1 MLYVLPATLGVTVM
15 LILMLNPLA
24 TVVGLLDQ
32 PSMRKQHDGSVP
44 LVGGIAIYS
53 ALILCAVAAP
63 AWHAGGGLGLL
74 GLCFPILAIGIADD
88 RWEVSF
94 KARMALEVLCCLA
107 AAEWFGVRLEGLG
120 ELWPGTHVALGWV
133 GTPLTVFGMLGV
145 MNAFNM
151 VDGVDGLS
159 GGLGFMVFGALALLA
174 LPVNPDTSLQ
184 LFCFSASLLGFLLF
198 NSRFFGR
205 SRAAIFMGDAG
216 TMILGFALSWYL
228 VSLSQGEGAVIT
240 PVMALWL
247 FAIPLLDTAAVSI
260 RRVRRGCSPFR
271 PDRGHLHHLFLA
283 FGLDVNRTVLAIL
296 SLQGACIAYAL
307 ASQILEIPEWFSF
320 WLFIVFFGV
329 YYVATAHA
337 CSRKDSLNVC

>member
-1 MLYVLPATLGVTVM
+1 MLYALPATLGITVM

-32 PSMRKQHDGSVP
+32 PSTRKQHVGAVP
-44 LVGGIAIYS
+44 LVGGIAIYFS
-53 ALILCAVAAP
+53 LILCAMAAP
-63 AWHAGGGLGLL
+63 AWQTSSGLGLL
-74 GLCFPILAIGIADD
+74 GLCFPILVIGVADD
-88 RWEVSF
+88 RWDVSF
-94 KARMALEVLCCLA
+94 KGRMALEVLCCLA

-120 ELWPGTHVALGWV
+120 ELWPGTQVALGWI
-133 GTPLTVFGMLGV
+133 GTPITVFGMVGV

-159 GGLGFMVFGALALLA
+159 GGLGFMIFGSLAMLTFS
-174 LPVNPDTSLQ
+174 VNPEISLQ
-184 LFCFSASLLGFLLF
+184 LVCFSASLIGFLVF

-205 SRAAIFMGDAG
+205 SRAAVFMGDAG
-216 TMILGFALSWYL
+216 TMILGFAVSWYMI
-228 VSLSQGEGAVIT
+228 SLSQGEGAAIT

-260 RRVRRGCSPFR
+260 RRVRRGCSPFK

-283 FGLDVNRTVLAIL
+283 FGTDVNRTVLNIL
-296 SLQGACIAYAL
+296 GLQGACIAYAF
-307 ASQILEIPEWFSF
+307 ASQTLDVPEWVSF
-320 WLFIVFFGV
+320 WLFMIVFGV
-329 YYVATAHA
+329 YYVATARA